1 MIIIDTDIFIGA
13 LRGNTPA
20 AKQLNALKGK
30 ASVSIITELKLFVGA
45 KTKLQKQQAEKILEP
60 FDKLK
65 INHEIYVI
73 AKRLLKKYNTHR
85 KSLYLPNALIAATSM
100 FAGYALLT
108 FNKEDFRII
117 KNLKMK

>member
-1 MIIIDTDIFIGA
+1 MVIIDTDIFVGA
-13 LRGNTPA
+13 PRGNAAA
-20 AKQLNALKGK
+20 AKQLSASKGK

-73 AKRLLKKYNTHR
+73 AKRLLKEYNTHR
-85 KSLYLPNALIAATSM
+85 KSLYLPDALIAVTSM

>member
-1 MIIIDTDIFIGA
+1 MVIIDTDIFIGA
-13 LRGNTPA
+13 PRGNAAA
-20 AKQLNALKGK
+20 AKQLSASKGK
-30 ASVSIITELKLFVGA
+30 ASVSIITALKLFVGA

-73 AKRLLKKYNTHR
+73 AKRLLKEYNTHR
-85 KSLYLPNALIAATSM
+85 KSLYLPDVLIAATSM